1 MSEKVQVRA
10 LAVCC
15 YSETVKGKTEFRQL
29 RPGEVGEL
37 SEADAQAF
45 QEQGGVEIIPEPEP
59 DPVPDSP
66 TPIPIRIRNRLR
78 PNRPWER
85 TNKPA
90 IRPAFVCIADLP

>member
-1 MSEKVQVRA
+1 MSAKVQVRA

-45 QEQGGVEIIPEPEP
+45 QEQGGVEIIPEPESDPILDSDSIPDFNP
-59 DPVPDSP
+59 DPDKEPP
-66 TPIPIRIRNRLR
+66 
-78 PNRPWER
+78 
-85 TNKPA
+85 PA
-90 IRPAFVCIADLP
+90 E